1 MATYFTL
8 TERRNTCP
16 ACHAE
21 NILVGSDL
29 IDGMDI
35 CCSRCG
41 SFIGRWSASQEGHD
55 HSQSTVKTD
64 NYEHTPTAK
73 SAAEAEP

>member
-8 TERRNTCP
+8 TERRNICP

-21 NILVGSDL
+21 NVLIGSDL
-29 IDGMDI
+29 IGGMEV

-41 SFIGRWSASQEGHD
+41 SFIGRWSDTSDQLPQNENETL
-55 HSQSTVKTD
+55 S
-64 NYEHTPTAK
+64 N
-73 SAAEAEP
+73 EARNVTFKWPHLW

>member
-1 MATYFTL
+1 MANYFTL
-8 TERRNTCP
+8 TERKNICP

-21 NILVGSDL
+21 NVLIGSDL

-41 SFIGRWSASQEGHD
+41 SFIGRWSEAHD
-55 HSQSTVKTD
+55 LSFD
-64 NYEHTPTAK
+64 NEPTTRRDDHEDARK
-73 SAAEAEP
+73 